1 MKQAESARAEWLRA
15 MHKIAFPVLSAAAE
29 NRLHDTLP
37 LDRKEKQ
44 RGVAYLEA
52 VGRTMIGIAPWLE
65 LSLPRSTSEE
75 ERALQKQYRAFAR
88 KALANICN
96 PCAADYC
103 VWNQTGALLSPDQPL
118 VDAAFL
124 ASALLI
130 APTQL
135 FTIQPP
141 EVRGKLLAAF
151 EQARL
156 MRPVRNNWLLF
167 AATIEAMRYRFT
179 GIGDGM
185 RIEYALSKHFEW
197 YKGDGAYGDGDAF
210 HWDYY
215 NSFVIQPMLE
225 EVSRTAEPLIADKRY
240 RAQFVKSLMRYCE
253 LLERMISP
261 DGSYPCMGRSI
272 VYRTGA
278 FHALAHAALSGHL
291 PPSLPPGQVRRALS
305 LALRKMFFLR
315 NYSIQAAFCKRGFP
329 ASSRGWR
336 NLISTPA
343 AFIFALPSFSRSAF
357 RRMTPSGR
365 MQNSPQLGKKPG
377 QVQTFPATTQLDRQR
392 HKKGRNFRFIE
403 KRR

>member
-124 ASALLI
+124 ASALLK

-305 LALRKMFFLR
+305 LALRKMFFSQEL
-315 NYSIQAAFCKRGFP
+315 
-329 ASSRGWR
+329 
-336 NLISTPA
+336 LD
-343 AFIFALPSFSRSAF
+343 
-357 RRMTPSGR
+357 PSGFL
-365 MQNSPQLGKKPG
+365 QKGLSGLQPGLAESYINTGSLYLCSTIFLPLGLSPDDAFWTDAEQPTTWEKAWSGANLPG
-377 QVQTFPATTQLDRQR
+377 DHAI
-392 HKKGRNFRFIE
+392 G
-403 KRR
+403 

>member
-124 ASALLI
+124 ASALLK

-305 LALRKMFFLR
+305 LALRKMFFSQEL
-315 NYSIQAAFCKRGFP
+315 FD
-329 ASSRGWR
+329 
-336 NLISTPA
+336 
-343 AFIFALPSFSRSAF
+343 PSGLSAKGAF
-357 RRMTPSGR
+357 RPPAGAGGILYQHRQPLSLLYHL
-365 MQNSPQLGKKPG
+365 SPARPFAG
-377 QVQTFPATTQLDRQR
+377 
-392 HKKGRNFRFIE
+392 
-403 KRR
+403 

>member
-1 MKQAESARAEWLRA
+1 M
-15 MHKIAFPVLSAAAE
+15 
-29 NRLHDTLP
+29 
-37 LDRKEKQ
+37 
-44 RGVAYLEA
+44 
-52 VGRTMIGIAPWLE
+52 
-65 LSLPRSTSEE
+65 
-75 ERALQKQYRAFAR
+75 
-88 KALANICN
+88 
-96 PCAADYC
+96 
-103 VWNQTGALLSPDQPL
+103 
-118 VDAAFL
+118 
-124 ASALLI
+124 
-130 APTQL
+130 
-135 FTIQPP
+135 
-141 EVRGKLLAAF
+141 
-151 EQARL
+151 
-156 MRPVRNNWLLF
+156 RNNWLLF

-305 LALRKMFFLR
+305 LALRKMFFSQELFDPSGFLQKGLSGLQPGLAESYINTGSLYLCSTIFLPLGLSPDDAFWTDAEQPTTWEKAWVRCKPSRRPR
-315 NYSIQAAFCKRGFP
+315 NWIGNGIKRGEISGLLRKDDDFFI
-329 ASSRGWR
+329 SFVYNTNIYILSRGSRFEWR
-336 NLISTPA
+336 SFAKKHIST
-343 AFIFALPSFSRSAF
+343 LPPVKIKSTA
-357 RRMTPSGR
+357 
-365 MQNSPQLGKKPG
+365 
-377 QVQTFPATTQLDRQR
+377 
-392 HKKGRNFRFIE
+392 
-403 KRR
+403 

>member
-1 MKQAESARAEWLRA
+1 MQLDELLHPERTAHRFSAA
-15 MHKIAFPVLSAAAE
+15 HHPAAAE

-124 ASALLI
+124 ASALLK

>member
-103 VWNQTGALLSPDQPL
+103 VWNQTG
-118 VDAAFL
+118 
-124 ASALLI
+124 
-130 APTQL
+130 
-135 FTIQPP
+135 
-141 EVRGKLLAAF
+141 AF

-305 LALRKMFFLR
+305 LALRKMFFSQEL
-315 NYSIQAAFCKRGFP
+315 FD
-329 ASSRGWR
+329 
-336 NLISTPA
+336 
-343 AFIFALPSFSRSAF
+343 
-357 RRMTPSGR
+357 PSGFL
-365 MQNSPQLGKKPG
+365 QKGLSGLQPGLAESYINTGSLYLCSTIFLPLGLSPDDAFWTDAEQPTTWEKAWSGANLPG
-377 QVQTFPATTQLDRQR
+377 DHAI
-392 HKKGRNFRFIE
+392 G
-403 KRR
+403 

>member
-124 ASALLI
+124 ASALLK

-253 LLERMISP
+253 WLERMISP

>member
-15 MHKIAFPVLSAAAE
+15 MHKIAFPVLSAVAE

-96 PCAADYC
+96 PCATDYC

-124 ASALLI
+124 ASALLK

-167 AATIEAMRYRFT
+167 AATIESMRYRFT

-272 VYRTGA
+272 VYRTG
-278 FHALAHAALSGHL
+278 GHSTRS
-291 PPSLPPGQVRRALS
+291 PTRR
-305 LALRKMFFLR
+305 
-315 NYSIQAAFCKRGFP
+315 
-329 ASSRGWR
+329 
-336 NLISTPA
+336 
-343 AFIFALPSFSRSAF
+343 
-357 RRMTPSGR
+357 
-365 MQNSPQLGKKPG
+365 
-377 QVQTFPATTQLDRQR
+377 
-392 HKKGRNFRFIE
+392 
-403 KRR
+403 

>member
-124 ASALLI
+124 ASALLK

>member
-124 ASALLI
+124 ASALLK

-291 PPSLPPGQVRRALS
+291 PLLSRPGRCAELS
-305 LALRKMFFLR
+305 ASRYEKCFFLR

-329 ASSRGWR
+329 AASRGWR

-365 MQNSPQLGKKPG
+365 MQNSPQLGKSLVRCKPSRRPRNWIG
-377 QVQTFPATTQLDRQR
+377 NGIKGAKFPVY
-392 HKKGRNFRFIE
+392 
-403 KRR
+403 

>member
-1 MKQAESARAEWLRA
+1 MKQMENARAEWLRA

-29 NRLHDTLP
+29 NRLHDALP
-37 LDRKEKQ
+37 LEKKEKQ

-52 VGRTMIGIAPWLE
+52 VGRTMLGVAPWLE
-65 LSLPRSTSEE
+65 LSLPRRASEE
-75 ERALQKQYRAFAR
+75 ERALQEQYRALAR
-88 KALANICN
+88 NALANICD

-103 VWNQTGALLSPDQPL
+103 VWNQTGAFLSPDQPL

-124 ASALLI
+124 ASALLK

-135 FTIQPP
+135 FTAQPP

-151 EQARL
+151 EQTRL

-225 EVSRTAEPLIADKRY
+225 EVSRTAEPLIGDKRY
-240 RAQFVKSLMRYCE
+240 RAQFVTSLMRYCE
-253 LLERMISP
+253 VLERMIAP
-261 DGSYPCMGRSI
+261 DGAYPCMGRSI
-272 VYRTGA
+272 AYRTGA

-291 PPSLPPGQVRRALS
+291 PASLPPGQVRHALS
-305 LALRKMFFLR
+305 LALRKMLSSQELFDPNGFLQKGLSGCQPGLAEPYI
-315 NYSIQAAFCKRGFP
+315 NTGSLYLCSAIFLPLGLPPDDAFWAEAEQPTTWEKAWAGT
-329 ASSRGWR
+329 
-336 NLISTPA
+336 NL
-343 AFIFALPSFSRSAF
+343 
-357 RRMTPSGR
+357 
-365 MQNSPQLGKKPG
+365 PG
-377 QVQTFPATTQLDRQR
+377 DHAI
-392 HKKGRNFRFIE
+392 G
-403 KRR
+403 

>member
-103 VWNQTGALLSPDQPL
+103 VWNQTGALLSPYQPL

-124 ASALLI
+124 ASALLK

>member
-124 ASALLI
+124 ASALLK

-329 ASSRGWR
+329 AASRGWR

>member
-1 MKQAESARAEWLRA
+1 M
-15 MHKIAFPVLSAAAE
+15 
-29 NRLHDTLP
+29 
-37 LDRKEKQ
+37 
-44 RGVAYLEA
+44 
-52 VGRTMIGIAPWLE
+52 
-65 LSLPRSTSEE
+65 
-75 ERALQKQYRAFAR
+75 QKQYRAFAR

-124 ASALLI
+124 ASALLK

-305 LALRKMFFLR
+305 LALRKMFFSQELFDP
-315 NYSIQAAFCKRGFP
+315 SGFLQKGLSGLQP
-329 ASSRGWR
+329 GLAESYINTGS
-336 NLISTPA
+336 
-343 AFIFALPSFSRSAF
+343 FIFALPSFSRSAF